1 MLHPTPPTVFART
14 SMRCHVYKSRTRPD
28 SFVYLAEPGELDAL
42 PAALRTFLGVL
53 EPALEFDL
61 TPQRRL
67 ARVQAASVLAA
78 LDTHGYYLQRPP
90 RLAEP
95 E

>member
-1 MLHPTPPTVFART
+1 MLHPTPPTVFACT

-28 SFVYLAEPGELDAL
+28 TFVYLAEPEGLEAL
-42 PAALRTFLGVL
+42 PAALRTFLGKL

-67 ARVQAASVLAA
+67 ARAEATSVIAA
-78 LDTHGYYLQRPP
+78 LDAHGYYLQAPP
-90 RLAEP
+90 HLAEP

>member
-1 MLHPTPPTVFART
+1 
-14 SMRCHVYKSRTRPD
+14 MRCHVYKSRTRPD
-28 SFVYLAEPGELDAL
+28 SFVYLAEPDGLDAL

-53 EPALEFDL
+53 EPALEFEL

-67 ARVQAASVLAA
+67 ARVEAASVLAA
-78 LDTHGYYLQRPP
+78 LDTQGYYLQLPP
-90 RLAEP
+90 RLAKP